1 MAETKP
7 KIEVKEM
14 AQCLAFAY
22 FAENPKYDEPINNK
36 DTEHAIGFYNLFLS
50 SSNVTEYKKKYLSD
64 DFNIVV
70 LKSKLKVT
78 KTEKTKQ
85 LSYDPIVKKVYNVAR
100 ACVESNMFNSPLKN
114 YKFLDQSDPF
124 TKLIKNETLELIKT
138 AFGFPKTQKI
148 DVLSA
153 VDMFAVKR
161 TEMKKIEA
169 DFKKYFGNKDDILKN
184 GVWGESGV
192 NDYAS
197 IIGKYFKTRALIPIS
212 LKLPNNINSKPHV
225 KIISLNEKNSAA
237 DNIDPFLKFLAAI
250 LDEPSKT
257 KKIIETVIHIDFDK
271 FSVHEKLNWEFP
283 IDFKYKDLKDP
294 KTGKPIENY
303 NLRFN
308 LFAQGHSAGWNG
320 QFDLSTRAHKDTQWV
335 GGMGIASFE
344 RLAKVYPQ
352 YNRIIS
358 KVVQIRVDEFEKICI
373 KLKESNS
380 EAFEHVESKQ
390 SSALAE
396 LKKPVIHYLGSLKKT
411 KDFFDDYDDYAKNRG
426 VNSISSYTQ
435 YQNEVINTVRGFNKT
450 YTPTKVQLK
459 DMINAHFGHAQL
471 SYFLFEGGKNFEL
484 YFKQRMFVT
493 IFGLITKMSHKVFD
507 VGDYTGMRNLIT
519 EKIQDEAGKQIIHE
533 FKTAPHYIVS

>member
-22 FAENPKYDEPINNK
+22 FAENPKYDKSTNNK
-36 DTEHAIGFYNLFLS
+36 DSEHAIGFYNLFSS
-50 SSNVTEYKKKYLSD
+50 SSNVTEYKRKYLSD
-64 DFNIVV
+64 DFNIVT

-100 ACVESNMFNSPLKN
+100 TCVESKMFSSALKD

-124 TKLIKNETLELIKT
+124 TRLIKDETLDRIKT
-138 AFGFPKTQKI
+138 AFGFPKVQKI
-148 DVLSA
+148 DVFSGI
-153 VDMFAVKR
+153 DMFAVKR
-161 TEMKKIEA
+161 AEMKKIDA
-169 DFKKYFGNKDDILKN
+169 DFKKYFGNEDDILKN
-184 GVWGESGV
+184 GIWGESGV

-197 IIGKYFKTRALIPIS
+197 VIGKYFKTRSLIPIS
-212 LKLPNNINSKPHV
+212 LKLPVNINTKPHV

-237 DNIDPFLKFLAAI
+237 DDIDPYIKFLAAI

-271 FSVHEKLNWEFP
+271 FKVHENLNWEFP

-294 KTGKPIENY
+294 ITRKPIENY

-320 QFDLSTRAHKDTQWV
+320 QFDLSTKAHKDTQWV
-335 GGMGIASFE
+335 GGMGIGSFD
-344 RLAKVYPQ
+344 RLAKSYPE
-352 YNRIIS
+352 YNRVI
-358 KVVQIRVDEFEKICI
+358 KEVVEIRVNEFEKMCT

-380 EAFEHVESKQ
+380 GAFEHVESKQ
-390 SSALAE
+390 ASCLTE
-396 LKKPVIHYLGSLKKT
+396 LKKPMIHYLGSLKKV
-411 KDFFDDYDDYAKNRG
+411 KDFFDAYDVYADNRFPY
-426 VNSISSYTQ
+426 SISSYTQ
-435 YQNEVINTVRGFNKT
+435 YQNEVINTIRGFSKP
-450 YTPTKVQLK
+450 YTPTRVTLK
-459 DMINAHFGHAQL
+459 DIIDAHFGHAQL

-507 VGDYTGMRNLIT
+507 VNDYAGMRNLIT
-519 EKIQDEAGKQIIHE
+519 QKIQDEHGKEIIHE

>member
-1 MAETKP
+1 MADTKP

-22 FAENPKYDEPINNK
+22 FAENPKYDKPTNNK
-36 DTEHAIGFYNLFLS
+36 DSEHAIGFYNLFSS

-64 DFNIVV
+64 DFNIVT

-100 ACVESNMFNSPLKN
+100 ACVESNMFNGPLKD

-148 DVLSA
+148 DVFSGI
-153 VDMFAVKR
+153 DMFAVKR
-161 TEMKKIEA
+161 AEMKKIEA

-197 IIGKYFKTRALIPIS
+197 VVGKYFKTRVLIPIS
-212 LKLPNNINSKPHV
+212 LKLPKNINSKPHV

-237 DNIDPFLKFLAAI
+237 EDIDPFLKFLAAI

-271 FSVHEKLNWEFP
+271 FNVHDNLEWSFP

-308 LFAQGHSAGWNG
+308 LYAWGNSSGWNG
-320 QFDLSTRAHKDTQWV
+320 RFDLSTKMHKDTQFV
-335 GGMGIASFE
+335 GGMGIGSFE
-344 RLAKVYPQ
+344 RFAKVYPE
-352 YNRIIS
+352 YNRVIK
-358 KVVQIRVDEFEKICI
+358 KVIEIRVDEFEKICT

-390 SSALAE
+390 ASALTE
-396 LKKPVIHYLGSLKKT
+396 LKKPIILYLSLLNKI
-411 KDFFDDYDDYAKNRG
+411 KDFFDDYDDYAGNRG
-426 VNSISSYTQ
+426 INSISSMTQ
-435 YQNEVINTVRGFNKT
+435 YQNEVINTIRGFNKT
-450 YTPTKVQLK
+450 YAPVRVSLK
-459 DMINAHFGHAQL
+459 KMVDAHFAHAQL

-493 IFGLITKMSHKVFD
+493 IFGLITKMSHKAFD
-507 VGDYTGMRNLIT
+507 VDDYAGMRNLIT
-519 EKIQDEAGKQIIHE
+519 KKIQDEAGKEIIHE